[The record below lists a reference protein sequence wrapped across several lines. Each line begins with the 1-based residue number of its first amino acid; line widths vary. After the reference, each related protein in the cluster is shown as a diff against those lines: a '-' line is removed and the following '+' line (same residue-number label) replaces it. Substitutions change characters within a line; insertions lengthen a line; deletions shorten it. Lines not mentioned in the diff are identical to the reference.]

1 LRVRDEAAEKVIQD
15 ARQEQEEG
23 TWERTP
29 AKKDAAPQED
39 NEIPFFRGNQV
50 VDKEKQG

>member
-1 LRVRDEAAEKVIQD
+1 MAEKVIQD

-23 TWERTP
+23 ARERTP
-29 AKKDAAPQED
+29 AKKDAAPQKD
-39 NEIPFFRGNQV
+39 NQISFFLGDQV